1 MYKTLVN
8 NINSVELNNKID
20 FIINTNET
28 VGIVKNANA
37 SFMVQVDG
45 NQVLADLVSIDE
57 DNKEVKVKI
66 DQQLYTVKVQE
77 PADLLLQKVGVSIVT
92 EKKITNLKSAMPGLV
107 LEILV
112 AEGQAVKKGDVLLI
126 VEAMKMEN
134 LFKASADL
142 TIDKI
147 KIAEKQIIEKGQE
160 LITFL

>member
-66 DQQLYTVKVQE
+66 DQQLYTVNVQE